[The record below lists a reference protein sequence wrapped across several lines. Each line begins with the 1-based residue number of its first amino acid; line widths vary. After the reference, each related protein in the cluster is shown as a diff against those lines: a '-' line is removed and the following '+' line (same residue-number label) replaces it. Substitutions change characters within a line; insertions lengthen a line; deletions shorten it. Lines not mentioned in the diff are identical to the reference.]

1 MPRLEDTLAYAA
13 FALLGLGVVLGG
25 WAFLL
30 ADNSFR
36 GAEAQ
41 QLMLLGGAAC
51 AGAVASVVVSAKM
64 AERRLRREERAGK
77 GRLTID

>member
-13 FALLGLGVVLGG
+13 FTLLGLGVFLGG

-30 ADNSFR
+30 ADNGFR
-36 GAEAQ
+36 GADAQ

-64 AERRLRREERAGK
+64 AERRLRREERSGK